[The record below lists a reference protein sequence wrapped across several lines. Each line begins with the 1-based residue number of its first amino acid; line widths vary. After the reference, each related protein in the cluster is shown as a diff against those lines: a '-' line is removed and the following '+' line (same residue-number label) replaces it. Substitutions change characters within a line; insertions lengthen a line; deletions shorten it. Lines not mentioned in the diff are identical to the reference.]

1 MKNENAITLVSLVI
15 YILAMLIIIGI
26 MGKVS
31 IMFYENSNDLDDDVK
46 DIVEYNKFNSYF
58 IKEIKSAN
66 NSIDK
71 ISTDGTYILFTSGN
85 SFTFRNNKIFYNDL
99 EIAEDVIELKFS
111 KYLDSNQ
118 KVDNTVVTVEINF
131 KNYSKKMNYKIEE
144 IY

>member
-66 NSIDK
+66 I
-71 ISTDGTYILFTSGN
+71 
-85 SFTFRNNKIFYNDL
+85 
-99 EIAEDVIELKFS
+99 
-111 KYLDSNQ
+111 
-118 KVDNTVVTVEINF
+118 
-131 KNYSKKMNYKIEE
+131 M
-144 IY
+144 

>member
-1 MKNENAITLVSLVI
+1 MKNENGITLVSLVI

>member
-1 MKNENAITLVSLVI
+1 MKNENGITLVSLVI

-31 IMFYENSNDLDDDVK
+31 IMFYENYNDLDDDVK

-99 EIAEDVIELKFS
+99 EIAEDVTELKFS

>member
-99 EIAEDVIELKFS
+99 EIAEDVTELKFS